1 MSAIPSTDAVADSYD
16 VIVVGGG
23 PAGSTTASLV
33 AEKGYDVLLLEREA
47 ESRFQIGESLVP
59 ATYWTLQ
66 RLGMVEKLKASGSP
80 KKYSVQF
87 FGRSG
92 KASKPFYFFE
102 NDPHE
107 SSMTWQVLRSD
118 FDRMMMDTA
127 QEKGACVVEGAM
139 VLEVLLEGDRATGVR
154 VRLPDR
160 AERTIAAA
168 VIVDATGQSALMARR
183 LKMKKEVPK
192 LRKGSIYTHY
202 EGAVR
207 DEGIDEG
214 ATLIMSTEN
223 RDSWFWYIPLLGDRV
238 SVGVVGSMD
247 YLLQGRDGTPAEIFA
262 EELALC
268 RPLQERLSQA
278 RQLFPVKTTKDFSYR
293 SERLSGEGWVL
304 VGDAFG
310 FLDPIYSSGIFLAL
324 KSGEMAADAI
334 CEGLGKD
341 DVSAD
346 QLGKFGDE
354 YLHGVEA
361 FLKLIYAF
369 YSKDFSFAT
378 FLKEHPECTQGV
390 IDILSGNI
398 FKEGV
403 HEIFGP
409 MEETMKKRRL

>member
-1 MSAIPSTDAVADSYD
+1 MVSATAPTDVVGEAYD

-23 PAGSTTASLV
+23 PAGTTTASLV

-47 ESRFQIGESLVP
+47 ESQFQIGESLVP

-66 RLGMVEKLKASGSP
+66 RLGMVEKLKASASP
-80 KKYSVQF
+80 KKFSVQF

-118 FDRMMMDTA
+118 FDRMMLDTA
-127 QEKGACVVEGAM
+127 REKGARVVEGAM

-160 AERTIAAA
+160 SERVVAAA
-168 VIVDATGQSALMARR
+168 VIVDASGQSALMARR

-192 LRKGSIYTHY
+192 LRKGSIYSHY

-207 DEGIDEG
+207 DEGIDAG

-223 RDSWFWYIPLLGDRV
+223 KDSWFWYIPLLGDRV

-247 YLLQGRDGTPAEIFA
+247 YLLQGRAGGPAEIFQ

-268 RPLQERLSQA
+268 RPMRERLSQA
-278 RQLFPVKTTKDFSYR
+278 RQLFRPRTTKDFSYR
-293 SERLSGEGWVL
+293 SQRLSGEGWVL

-341 DVSAD
+341 DVSAA

-354 YLHGVEA
+354 YLHGAEA

-378 FLKEHPECTQGV
+378 FLKKHPECTQGI

-398 FKEGV
+398 FNEGV

-409 MEETMKKRRL
+409 LEEML

>member
-1 MSAIPSTDAVADSYD
+1 MR
-16 VIVVGGG
+16 
-23 PAGSTTASLV
+23 TASLV

-47 ESRFQIGESLVP
+47 ESQFQIGESLVP

-66 RLGMVEKLKASGSP
+66 RLGMVEKLKASAFP
-80 KKYSVQF
+80 RKYSVQF

-92 KASKPFYFFE
+92 KPSKPFYFFE

-107 SSMTWQVLRSD
+107 SSVTWQILRSD
-118 FDRMMMDTA
+118 FDRMMLDTA
-127 QEKGACVVEGAM
+127 REKGVRVVEGAM
-139 VLEVLLEGDRATGVR
+139 VLEVLLEGDRAGGVR

-160 AERTIAAA
+160 SERTVAAA
-168 VIVDATGQSALMARR
+168 VTVDATGQSALMARR
-183 LKMKKEVPK
+183 LKMKKAVPN

-207 DEGIDEG
+207 DEGIDAG

-223 RDSWFWYIPLLGDRV
+223 RDSWFWYIPLLGDRA

-247 YLLQGRDGTPAEIFA
+247 YLLQGRDGTPGEIFE

-268 RPLQERLSQA
+268 RPMRERLSQA
-278 RQLFPVKTTKDFSYR
+278 RQLFPARATKDFSYR

-310 FLDPIYSSGIFLAL
+310 FLDPIYSSGVFLAL

-334 CEGLGKD
+334 CEGLEKGD
-341 DVSAD
+341 LSAA
-346 QLGKFGDE
+346 QLGKFGAE

-369 YSKDFSFAT
+369 YTKGFSFAT
-378 FLKEHPECTQGV
+378 FLKKHPECKQGI

-409 MEETMKKRRL
+409 MEEML

>member
-1 MSAIPSTDAVADSYD
+1 M
-16 VIVVGGG
+16 
-23 PAGSTTASLV
+23 
-33 AEKGYDVLLLEREA
+33 
-47 ESRFQIGESLVP
+47 
-59 ATYWTLQ
+59 
-66 RLGMVEKLKASGSP
+66 
-80 KKYSVQF
+80 
-87 FGRSG
+87 
-92 KASKPFYFFE
+92 
-102 NDPHE
+102 
-107 SSMTWQVLRSD
+107 
-118 FDRMMMDTA
+118 
-127 QEKGACVVEGAM
+127 
-139 VLEVLLEGDRATGVR
+139 
-154 VRLPDR
+154 
-160 AERTIAAA
+160 
-168 VIVDATGQSALMARR
+168 
-183 LKMKKEVPK
+183 
-192 LRKGSIYTHY
+192 
-202 EGAVR
+202 
-207 DEGIDEG
+207 
-214 ATLIMSTEN
+214 
-223 RDSWFWYIPLLGDRV
+223 
-238 SVGVVGSMD
+238 
-247 YLLQGRDGTPAEIFA
+247 
-262 EELALC
+262 C
-268 RPLQERLSQA
+268 RPLQERLSPA